1 MTERRE
7 TGRGRNI
14 GPARNRIEAAQK
26 AKWEDGERIA
36 KYLAHA
42 GVCSRREAETLI
54 SEGKVMVNG
63 ERLDSPAVKVT
74 ARDQIKV
81 RGKIIRPPEATRMW
95 LYHKPAGLITATRDP
110 EGRPT
115 IFDHLP
121 KSLPRVVTVGRLDLT
136 TEGLLLLTNDGELAR
151 KMELP
156 ATGLE
161 RHYRARAHGRVTPEA
176 LEELKKGVIVDGVE
190 YAPIEAIHERT
201 TGTNNWLHV
210 VLREGKNREVRKA
223 LGSVGLTVNR
233 LIRIKYG
240 PFELADLASGALE
253 EVPIEQLTHI
263 LGEEIR
269 TQRMSRAPERA
280 ERSQRPQRGKPGARP
295 QGRRPNPK
303 GRPSKR

>member
-7 TGRGRNI
+7 TGRGRRDTQSR
-14 GPARNRIEAAQK
+14 GRPPAKPETK
-26 AKWEDGERIA
+26 LEDGERIA

-42 GVCSRREAETLI
+42 GICSRREAETLI

-81 RGKIIRPPEATRMW
+81 RGQIVRPPEATRMW
-95 LYHKPAGLITATRDP
+95 MYHKPAGLITATRDP
-110 EGRPT
+110 EGRST

-156 ATGLE
+156 ATGLV
-161 RHYRARAHGRVTPEA
+161 RHYSARAHGRVTDEA
-176 LEELKKGVIVDGVE
+176 LKDLKTGVVVDGVE
-190 YAPIEAIHERT
+190 YASIDATLERT

-223 LGSVGLTVNR
+223 LAAVGLTVNR

-240 PFELADLASGALE
+240 PFELAELASGALE
-253 EVPIEQLTHI
+253 EVPADKLVHI
-263 LGEEIR
+263 LGDGME
-269 TQRMSRAPERA
+269 TQRMSRP
-280 ERSQRPQRGKPGARP
+280 SQR
-295 QGRRPNPK
+295 QGSRRPGNRSN
-303 GRPSKR
+303 GRPSRPNGPRSGPPRRKK